1 MIMGY
6 SQNNSKGVTYYLH
19 TRGGKLFYFSKDPA
33 DSVDLPDNLKVI
45 ENPRTGLPMVKRKQ

>member
-1 MIMGY
+1 MGY